1 MGKWELFFLLVDLN
15 RSLKKKE
22 QQWKIYTLRRANI
35 LNERRE
41 KKENEKNK
49 NKLRIS
55 YKLKQKISLLCEKQL
70 SLLLY
75 SVTCNYSN
83 STGYRRN
90 FHWRKYICSA
100 FLKKNLKGGFRRS
113 DRKMFFLVLL
123 PFTTLPPPPPFFF
136 N

>member
-1 MGKWELFFLLVDLN
+1 MKNIHFAACKHSERKAGKKIK
-15 RSLKKKE
+15 RKK
-22 QQWKIYTLRRANI
+22 
-35 LNERRE
+35 
-41 KKENEKNK
+41 KNK

-123 PFTTLPPPPPFFF
+123 PFTTPLLLYLSSLIKSKSTET
-136 N
+136 